1 MVQIIML
8 TLPIIGIIGYYTDTE
23 WLYYLCSILTLIATL
38 TMIFSKRLS
47 QTMFEIFI
55 ALIIGCW
62 IISSSFIDGL
72 LLGSCAFVI
81 ISNLIT
87 IYKSMQI
94 FHSFQKKYVD
104 KKPDKEKYQS
114 LSTIL
119 NKPSD
124 EKPAKEEK
132 ATWVLKDER
141 PFTQEE
147 IDAIDTAIVVS
158 TVQPSRQVD
167 RFTRIVQNIQAVNN
181 ERSVQFTMKSGGMT
195 FIPLDN
201 SSNLNAGELIDITK
215 ATLITLGKQ
224 GEGDIYRVKD

>member
-119 NKPSD
+119 NKPTD

-147 IDAIDTAIVVS
+147 IDAIDTAIVVAS
-158 TVQPSRQVD
+158 K
-167 RFTRIVQNIQAVNN
+167 NG
-181 ERSVQFTMKSGGMT
+181 RSVQFTMKSGGMT